1 MVDLRREEVRFVGF
15 RIRVA
20 RSPRT
25 GRTFPL
31 VRPSCEALQ
40 HLRTVI
46 KGLTGRDRAP
56 LPDAG
61 VIAEVNR
68 VVRGWVGYFHYRNCS
83 RDLAWLKT
91 YLERR
96 VRIYLGRKYRRWRWG
111 FRTYPASVLYG
122 RLGLYAIPTT
132 AGRMRSAWA
141 LR

>member
-1 MVDLRREEVRFVGF
+1 VGF

-61 VIAEVNR
+61 V
-68 VVRGWVGYFHYRNCS
+68 RGQS
-83 RDLAWLKT
+83 RGSG
-91 YLERR
+91 
-96 VRIYLGRKYRRWRWG
+96 V
-111 FRTYPASVLYG
+111 G
-122 RLGLYAIPTT
+122 RLLSLPQLQ
-132 AGRMRSAWA
+132 S
-141 LR
+141 